1 MTVSSE
7 INVFD
12 EGLDFCVLFCLGV
25 LPLWIL
31 GLICQSHRHYVVHPH
46 GWARSTLTGSI
57 LTLIMDTTLQSMT
70 LNQLCQWWVG
80 QSKNVFFRKSGHL
93 VGNERV
99 YTYIYISERP
109 PRGTEFFLREVTDV
123 QCVFCRMHF
132 GESRTSGVGKLG
144 SWGLEVSGS
153 WGVGKLGVGGLDF
166 LYLYM
171 SVCLLVFPVI
181 YLSLYLSIDVSIC
194 PFLARSLYITMGAEQ
209 TDRSDI
215 HKTCTHTYIHTYIH
229 AMRPRMND
237 LSVWSRKPKE
247 DSQAW
252 GSSLDIA
259 WESNDL
265 NQEIWRG
272 PMDAFLAE
280 CFLMLQER
288 DQQIWIAPVNTHH
301 LPGRFWHLIE
311 IIQRTWGGHF
321 GVARIRHALEAK
333 GHEPKNTEAF

>member
-1 MTVSSE
+1 MYSFVSP
-7 INVFD
+7 
-12 EGLDFCVLFCLGV
+12 G
-25 LPLWIL
+25 
-31 GLICQSHRHYVVHPH
+31 
-46 GWARSTLTGSI
+46 T
-57 LTLIMDTTLQSMT
+57 
-70 LNQLCQWWVG
+70 WWVTSVYTHIFIYQRG
-80 QSKNVFFRKSGHL
+80 HRGELSFFSERWLMCNVFFVECTLGS
-93 VGNERV
+93 
-99 YTYIYISERP
+99 
-109 PRGTEFFLREVTDV
+109 RGLRE
-123 QCVFCRMHF
+123 
-132 GESRTSGVGKLG
+132 
-144 SWGLEVSGS
+144 SGS
-153 WGVGKLGVGGLDF
+153 WGAGVLRCRGAEELGRWELGVSIF
-166 LYLYM
+166 YI
-171 SVCLLVFPVI
+171 SICLSACLSFQLSICLSI
-181 YLSLYLSIDVSIC
+181 YLLMYLSVHFS
-194 PFLARSLYITMGAEQ
+194 PTPYILRWEQSRQ
-209 TDRSDI
+209 TDQ
-215 HKTCTHTYIHTYIH
+215 TYIRHAHIHTYIH

-265 NQEIWRG
+265 DQEIWRG

-280 CFLMLQER
+280 CALMLQER